1 MPESFL
7 YFKMYCLEIVFK
19 TVIKNTLKVQIP
31 IYLFLLLGTF
41 RKSQISSQLEQWNS
55 REGDEWDHM
64 VRVE

>member
-19 TVIKNTLKVQIP
+19 TIIKNTLKVQIP

-41 RKSQISSQLEQWNS
+41 RKSQISSQLEQ
-55 REGDEWDHM
+55 
-64 VRVE
+64 